1 MSEDI
6 IEDIT
11 EEALLEDQELVQ
23 DTAEEVTENQS
34 YSDAIKSVLLGE
46 SKSSKKE
53 SEEDEESDEE
63 EDEDEEDEME
73 EGYKKKTESE
83 EDEESDEEEDEEE
96 IEEGILDKVKDK
108 LNPQKAKAQ
117 AELNKLGAMADKLE
131 ASLDQLQDKA
141 DEQDDAED
149 AQKIL
154 DKGDQ
159 MEKKLDAITAKM
171 TEIRKKYNV
180 KVTRESV
187 EEAAKAPTATGDAKD
202 AVIVKDAEAEA
213 ATTAADIKKSSKAG
227 KQPKA
232 AGDAKSVKA
241 TDETDSIKSVDAA
254 SKTKASAKTE
264 DLDLLISAEANLT
277 EDFKAKASTL
287 FEAAVSQKIV
297 AEKARLEEEYG
308 QNLVEEVTEI
318 RESLITKIDDYL
330 NYVVESWVEEN
341 QIEVD
346 SKLRTEIAEG
356 FMDSLKNLFVE
367 SYIEVPA
374 AKTDLFDKLESET
387 ATMKEELELAEAEA
401 LELSEKVEQLSREK
415 ILSEQTKDLASTQVE
430 KMKALTEEVEFVSE
444 EAFAEKVATIK
455 SSVFSSS
462 KSDDIVEETDS
473 EIETIVEGESDINE
487 NVSNDMKKYLSAL
500 TRIKE
505 NNPNGK

>member
-23 DTAEEVTENQS
+23 DTAEEVTEDQS

-53 SEEDEESDEE
+53 SEDEESDEE
-63 EDEDEEDEME
+63 EEDEEDEME
-73 EGYKKKTESE
+73 EGYLKASKSKKES
-83 EDEESDEEEDEEE
+83 EDEESDEEEEEDEE
-96 IEEGILDKVKDK
+96 
-108 LNPQKAKAQ
+108 
-117 AELNKLGAMADKLE
+117 
-131 ASLDQLQDKA
+131 
-141 DEQDDAED
+141 DE
-149 AQKIL
+149 
-154 DKGDQ
+154 
-159 MEKKLDAITAKM
+159 ME
-171 TEIRKKYNV
+171 
-180 KVTRESV
+180 
-187 EEAAKAPTATGDAKD
+187 EEAKPPTATGDAET

-213 ATTAADIKKSSKAG
+213 EKTAKDIAKSSKAAP
-227 KQPKA
+227 QPKA
-232 AGDAKSVKA
+232 AGDAKSVKP
-241 TDETDSIKSVDAA
+241 THETDSIKSVDAA
-254 SKTKASAKTE
+254 SKTKASPKTE

-297 AEKARLEEEYG
+297 AEKARLEEKYE

-318 RESLITKIDDYL
+318 RESLVTKIDDYL

-341 QIEVD
+341 QIQVD
-346 SKLRTEIAEG
+346 SKLRTEIAED
-356 FMDSLKNLFVE
+356 FMGSLKNLFVE
-367 SYIEVPA
+367 SYIEVPE
-374 AKTDLFDKLESET
+374 AKTDLFDKLENEA
-387 ATMKEELELAEAEA
+387 ATMQESLELAEAEA
-401 LELSEKVEQLSREK
+401 LELSEKVEVLSREK
-415 ILSEQTKDLASTQVE
+415 VLKEQTADLASTQVE

-455 SSVFSSS
+455 ASVFSAKSS
-462 KSDDIVEETDS
+462 EIAEESDS

-487 NVSNDMKKYLSAL
+487 HISNDMKKYLSAL